1 MTKEV
6 RTNVERRLDIAKHRT
21 LTNPCRLVIVIV
33 TRIETRLNA
42 IRRRHIVVVVNELEE
57 EARKG

>member
-1 MTKEV
+1 
-6 RTNVERRLDIAKHRT
+6 VERRLDIAKHRT